1 VAIHPVT
8 TRRWPALSIE
18 FPPSTSAE
26 SSLLQELVLAAL
38 DDLHPTAVQELDDRW
53 LVFFASAE
61 DRNRAAALSVDALGV
76 IRTEALDVA
85 DEDWARR
92 TQQNLAAVQVG
103 RIIIAPPWA
112 ATGATGTPSGTD
124 PVTIVIQPSM
134 GFGTGH
140 HATTRLCAALL
151 QRVDLTG
158 RTVLDVGTGS
168 GVLAL
173 AARALGARAVI
184 AVDDD
189 PDAIESARA
198 NLVLN
203 GVNEGIDLRLGDF
216 RELPALRSEVVI
228 ANLTGGLLIRGAEM
242 LACTVVPGG
251 TLIIS
256 GATLGEEADVLA
268 ALAPWMTLVE
278 RLSEDEWLGA
288 RLKRIE
294 SAG

>member
-1 VAIHPVT
+1 
-8 TRRWPALSIE
+8 
-18 FPPSTSAE
+18 
-26 SSLLQELVLAAL
+26 
-38 DDLHPTAVQELDDRW
+38 
-53 LVFFASAE
+53 
-61 DRNRAAALSVDALGV
+61 VDALGV

-103 RIIIAPPWA
+103 RIIIAPPWV
-112 ATGATGTPSGTD
+112 ATDPTGRPSGTD
-124 PVTIVIQPSM
+124 PLTIVIQPSM

-251 TLIIS
+251 TAIIS